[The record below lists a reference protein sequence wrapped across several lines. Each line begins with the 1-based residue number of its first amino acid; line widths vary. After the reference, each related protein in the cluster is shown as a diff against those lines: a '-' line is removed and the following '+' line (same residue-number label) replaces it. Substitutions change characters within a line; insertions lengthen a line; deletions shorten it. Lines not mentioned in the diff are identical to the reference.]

1 MGLSSFETK
10 SINTTAIYGTSFKF
24 MIQPFN
30 KHGDGP
36 NSTVIYAGF
45 YDQAN
50 QNDNQNSSIFA
61 TIGAVFV
68 GALNT
73 VLSLCS

>member
-1 MGLSSFETK
+1 MGLSQFETK
-10 SINTTAIYGTSFKF
+10 SMNTTIIYGTYFKF
-24 MIQPFN
+24 MIQAYN

-45 YDQAN
+45 QDQTN
-50 QNDNQNSSIFA
+50 INEKQNSSFFA
-61 TIGAVFV
+61 TIGAVLI
-68 GALNT
+68 GTLNT